1 MEKMKDL
8 QMNIEVMRE
17 RLNKLIENN
26 NFKLVNKE
34 IIDLSQELD
43 VLLDNYVKLK
53 NNSALS

>member
-1 MEKMKDL
+1 MEKMNDL

-43 VLLDNYVKLK
+43 ILLDNYVKLK
-53 NNSALS
+53 KDSILS

>member
-1 MEKMKDL
+1 MQNMNDV

-17 RLNKLIENN
+17 RLNKLIEIN

-43 VLLDNYVKLK
+43 VLLDNYNKMK
-53 NNSALS
+53 KDNALL

>member
-1 MEKMKDL
+1 MQNMNDL

-17 RLNKLIENN
+17 RLNKLIEVN

-43 VLLDNYVKLK
+43 ILLDDYNKMKKDTVLL
-53 NNSALS
+53 

>member
-8 QMNIEVMRE
+8 QMNIELMRE

-43 VLLDNYVKLK
+43 ILLDNYVKLK
-53 NNSALS
+53 NNSVLS

>member
-1 MEKMKDL
+1 MQSMKDL
-8 QMNIEVMRE
+8 QMNIEVTRE

-53 NNSALS
+53 KSSILS

>member
-8 QMNIEVMRE
+8 QMNIELMRE

-43 VLLDNYVKLK
+43 ILLDNYVKLK
-53 NNSALS
+53 KNSVLS

>member
-26 NFKLVNKE
+26 NFKLVNKD

-53 NNSALS
+53 KDSVLS